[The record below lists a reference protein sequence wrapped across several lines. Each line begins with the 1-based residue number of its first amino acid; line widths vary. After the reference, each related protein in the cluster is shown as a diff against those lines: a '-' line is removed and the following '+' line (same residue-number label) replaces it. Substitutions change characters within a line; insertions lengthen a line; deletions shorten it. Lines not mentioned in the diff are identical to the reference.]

1 MLEKRLKTDGLRY
14 YLKAQQQRR
23 STKLNPNTGE
33 RSKRQKAEINIVEN
47 RQVIEKMNK
56 AKVDSGQRSTEDKL
70 LARLMK
76 KEENTNHKQ
85 QEWRVL
91 SQILQKPWIST
102 ELSQLQGRN
111 NTSLTQSFRKQNK
124 ELLLFNFWGYQNLT
138 KTSHRHTHHNNTPIP
153 LMDTDMEVL
162 NKI

>member
-23 STKLNPNTGE
+23 STKLNPNTEE
-33 RSKRQKAEINIVEN
+33 RSKRQRAEINIVEN

-85 QEWRVL
+85 QE
-91 SQILQKPWIST
+91 
-102 ELSQLQGRN
+102 
-111 NTSLTQSFRKQNK
+111 
-124 ELLLFNFWGYQNLT
+124 
-138 KTSHRHTHHNNTPIP
+138 
-153 LMDTDMEVL
+153 
-162 NKI
+162 

>member
-23 STKLNPNTGE
+23 STKLNPNTEE
-33 RSKRQKAEINIVEN
+33 RSKRQRAEINIVEN

-102 ELSQLQGRN
+102 EFSQLRGRN

>member
-56 AKVDSGQRSTEDKL
+56 ANVDSGQRSTEDKL

-85 QEWRVL
+85 QE
-91 SQILQKPWIST
+91 
-102 ELSQLQGRN
+102 
-111 NTSLTQSFRKQNK
+111 
-124 ELLLFNFWGYQNLT
+124 
-138 KTSHRHTHHNNTPIP
+138 
-153 LMDTDMEVL
+153 
-162 NKI
+162 